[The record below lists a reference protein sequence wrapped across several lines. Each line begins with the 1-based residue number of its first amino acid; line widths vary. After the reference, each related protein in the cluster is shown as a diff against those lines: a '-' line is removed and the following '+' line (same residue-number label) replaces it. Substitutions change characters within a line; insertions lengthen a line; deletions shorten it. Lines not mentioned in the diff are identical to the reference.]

1 MFRFALPLIMAVS
14 STILFACPDHKK
26 EYDGK
31 LKADIVKAQ
40 GVTDDG
46 SPMHYPKT
54 KKPMVKTLKITIP
67 SGGET
72 GWHYHPYPGYG
83 YTISGTMEVTL
94 KDGQKNRYEAE
105 EAIYE
110 VVNTAHNGRCISKTP
125 CDLIVTFTGVEN
137 EPITV
142 MLPQKKQ

>member
-1 MFRFALPLIMAVS
+1 MFRFALPLIMAI
-14 STILFACPDHKK
+14 STTTLVACPDHEK
-26 EYDGK
+26 EYGGK
-31 LKADIVKAQ
+31 LQVNTIKAQ
-40 GVTDDG
+40 VVTDDS
-46 SPMHYPKT
+46 SPMRYPKT
-54 KKPMVKTLKITIP
+54 KKPMVKTLRISIP

-83 YTISGTMEVTL
+83 FTITGTMEVTL
-94 KDGQKNRYEAE
+94 KDGQKNHYETG

-137 EPITV
+137 EPVTV
-142 MLPQKKQ
+142 MLPEKK